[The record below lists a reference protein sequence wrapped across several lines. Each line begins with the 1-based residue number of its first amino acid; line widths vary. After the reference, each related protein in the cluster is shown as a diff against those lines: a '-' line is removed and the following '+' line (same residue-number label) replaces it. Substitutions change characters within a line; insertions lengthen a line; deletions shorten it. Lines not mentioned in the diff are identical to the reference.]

1 MTTAD
6 NNELT
11 VRRVLGTIVALMLAG
26 SALGMLGALIHP
38 EKPNPPPWKEAD
50 RPPQGGAVQRVR
62 LNPVRPTNGRDAP
75 ERRHKGRRYI
85 ACNLREASDAASS
98 DQYFDYLRCRCNLL
112 LGHRK
117 VRSRKAAC
125 QSSEASGRAGLPCRN
140 IGTPASGLGCRLLRA
155 NGRRPQHR
163 AKPFRNSRRSAY
175 LTSSRGCIRGIPD
188 ITSRP

>member
-62 LNPVRPTNGRDAP
+62 LNPARPTSGEHRNKP
-75 ERRHKGRRYI
+75 ER
-85 ACNLREASDAASS
+85 AL
-98 DQYFDYLRCRCNLL
+98 
-112 LGHRK
+112 
-117 VRSRKAAC
+117 VP
-125 QSSEASGRAGLPCRN
+125 SGPPHAERP
-140 IGTPASGLGCRLLRA
+140 TRL
-155 NGRRPQHR
+155 
-163 AKPFRNSRRSAY
+163 
-175 LTSSRGCIRGIPD
+175 
-188 ITSRP
+188 